1 MRKAFIMASILLSML
16 QAGTASA
23 VTENSVASNE
33 QLTSAA
39 WTNLRE
45 IAKLRPIVRV
55 VHIDTSSPSGITR
68 ENILRLIPS
77 AKEGD
82 VRLSRLEKELQ
93 LVSDGGLPVTA
104 LLKEASSGC
113 SLLIIAGAPSETLSV
128 EKPDDGTSKT
138 STAWQ
143 RGNITNRG
151 DSFGINYSTLPGQ
164 PYGKGRGSISYRGL
178 LPRLSDTWT
187 LQFKGS
193 NLDLGDIDS
202 SEGLF
207 DITSDGRSSSASIG
221 YQHNMTY
228 SERTKDILGLT
239 IGKHSYSDNDTR
251 LYVDG
256 NRLRYDFDITDFAL
270 TYHHTNAF
278 GPHNFSMNLGW
289 RGSLSP
295 SSGAGAVT
303 PGSDKSY
310 HLLQANAAYNFSKK
324 DGWEMG
330 LNLHGQ
336 YSSNHLAASE
346 QLGAGSAYSIHA
358 FGDAIMSSDSG
369 FIGSLSITTPE
380 WLPCTRF
387 RLFSDYADLTN
398 NLYGGNLFR
407 HGKLSTTGIGW
418 HYSRDDNF
426 SLDYYYAISDP
437 SGLTGTEEPERRKWA
452 LSLSTK
458 F

>member
-138 STAWQ
+138 SAAWQ

-151 DSFGINYSTLPGQ
+151 DP
-164 PYGKGRGSISYRGL
+164 
-178 LPRLSDTWT
+178 
-187 LQFKGS
+187 
-193 NLDLGDIDS
+193 
-202 SEGLF
+202 
-207 DITSDGRSSSASIG
+207 SASTTARFQVSLTARDVVPYHTAACCRV
-221 YQHNMTY
+221 YQIHGRC
-228 SERTKDILGLT
+228 SSRVRT
-239 IGKHSYSDNDTR
+239 
-251 LYVDG
+251 
-256 NRLRYDFDITDFAL
+256 
-270 TYHHTNAF
+270 
-278 GPHNFSMNLGW
+278 
-289 RGSLSP
+289 
-295 SSGAGAVT
+295 
-303 PGSDKSY
+303 
-310 HLLQANAAYNFSKK
+310 
-324 DGWEMG
+324 
-330 LNLHGQ
+330 
-336 YSSNHLAASE
+336 
-346 QLGAGSAYSIHA
+346 
-358 FGDAIMSSDSG
+358 
-369 FIGSLSITTPE
+369 
-380 WLPCTRF
+380 
-387 RLFSDYADLTN
+387 
-398 NLYGGNLFR
+398 
-407 HGKLSTTGIGW
+407 
-418 HYSRDDNF
+418 
-426 SLDYYYAISDP
+426 
-437 SGLTGTEEPERRKWA
+437 
-452 LSLSTK
+452 
-458 F
+458 